1 MENLE
6 NKYYELIG
14 NKAYF
19 DAFCHEFKNK
29 ETEDKLL
36 NLALYLNEG
45 RNLHFVVDSYKTNKS
60 ENTLSSLI
68 DTILFYIDYLR
79 TGEVETMLSVLLKK
93 YFSEYQIITLLE
105 AELKSRLTF
114 EFEHNDDFSVMK
126 KKYKIEIGGY
136 DIEKYLDQNKMGKK
150 EQLISIFKGNL
161 TDNFD
166 FGDFEIMNTQY
177 FA

>member
-19 DAFCHEFKNK
+19 DAFSYEFKNK

-36 NLALYLNEG
+36 NLARYLNEG
-45 RNLHFVVDSYKTNKS
+45 GNLHFVVDSYKTNKS

-136 DIEKYLDQNKMGKK
+136 DIEKYLEQNKMEKK

-161 TDNFD
+161 TDNFG
-166 FGDFEIMNTQY
+166 FGDFEIN
-177 FA
+177 